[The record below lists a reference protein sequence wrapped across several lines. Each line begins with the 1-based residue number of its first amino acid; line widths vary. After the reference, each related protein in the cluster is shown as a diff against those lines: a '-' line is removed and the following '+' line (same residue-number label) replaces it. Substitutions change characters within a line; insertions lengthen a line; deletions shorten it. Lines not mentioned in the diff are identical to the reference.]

1 MVKST
6 YIHSI
11 KQRYNF
17 LNIFQS
23 ENQYIE
29 NCFKEIKKQKQII
42 GIIAVNQDGNPIK
55 STFDDKSTLQFTGM
69 FNQMV
74 DKGKSA
80 IKQIE
85 ETDELVS
92 LRIQT
97 KKHEIILTPDHKK
110 MFIVFQGPT
119 VD

>member
-1 MVKST
+1 M
-6 YIHSI
+6 
-11 KQRYNF
+11 
-17 LNIFQS
+17 
-23 ENQYIE
+23 
-29 NCFKEIKKQKQII
+29 EIQLK
-42 GIIAVNQDGNPIK
+42 VH
-55 STFDDKSTLQFTGM
+55 STLQFTGM

-97 KKHEIILTPDHKK
+97 KKHEIILTPECLLFFKDQPLIKNLN
-110 MFIVFQGPT
+110 
-119 VD
+119 